1 MQTFY
6 GFVQTTNDA
15 LLLFEACRI
24 GKLKRIQRRLSES
37 ERLSQV
43 VSGSVF
49 IWDEEESG
57 IKRWT
62 DGKTWSPSRI
72 HGSFLIYKEMEPTS
86 KRKNIT
92 NSGSEESPSG
102 VKEDGLIKKA
112 LSICTANNKRQHLVS
127 YYSREDFDNARLP
140 IPSELHEYTSISIP
154 SELYPE
160 FVPETVPT
168 VNGSMGYFYC
178 DPNVRGI
185 EGQQA
190 AQVQRQAQYQQL
202 ALPSTE
208 IVNVQPTANAT
219 DYEREMY
226 QHNIHYRTPPSND
239 YQQTQHSS
247 YQHAQNYQSRAP
259 SPRYLDNQP
268 TPPQVESWGGVDR
281 YPYRAAVGHHH
292 YAERSHPYARPPLI
306 PNRIGAGQAYG
317 REQYLPPSPTSHA
330 RNVYQ
335 GYSVSPT
342 SRSANR
348 LPQQAYPQTAV
359 YNHSRRSSGNQSIPP
374 SPVSN
379 QHLRQSNGAVNAT
392 ATSEETSDQSCS
404 DNRFALPPPIGI
416 QNPIVDSSSSSSYF
430 PSNTMI
436 KSLNHTSNAA
446 TGAVSANLDNTTN
459 LPPSPSQSQSIS
471 VTTAVTQASINDP
484 LNQVSSAAAVQV
496 PGVTNAVNASSV
508 NDTVKNVATNINLPP
523 LPYTKMAT
531 TQQVTTNTLSSFN

>member
-86 KRKNIT
+86 KRKNL
-92 NSGSEESPSG
+92 NGNPSEDSPSG

-160 FVPETVPT
+160 FVPETVPS

-178 DPNVRGI
+178 DPNVSGM
-185 EGQQA
+185 ESTQA
-190 AQVQRQAQYQQL
+190 AAAQAHRQAQYPPL

-208 IVNVQPTANAT
+208 GKK
-219 DYEREMY
+219 
-226 QHNIHYRTPPSND
+226 
-239 YQQTQHSS
+239 
-247 YQHAQNYQSRAP
+247 
-259 SPRYLDNQP
+259 L
-268 TPPQVESWGGVDR
+268 
-281 YPYRAAVGHHH
+281 
-292 YAERSHPYARPPLI
+292 
-306 PNRIGAGQAYG
+306 
-317 REQYLPPSPTSHA
+317 
-330 RNVYQ
+330 
-335 GYSVSPT
+335 
-342 SRSANR
+342 
-348 LPQQAYPQTAV
+348 
-359 YNHSRRSSGNQSIPP
+359 
-374 SPVSN
+374 
-379 QHLRQSNGAVNAT
+379 
-392 ATSEETSDQSCS
+392 
-404 DNRFALPPPIGI
+404 
-416 QNPIVDSSSSSSYF
+416 
-430 PSNTMI
+430 
-436 KSLNHTSNAA
+436 
-446 TGAVSANLDNTTN
+446 
-459 LPPSPSQSQSIS
+459 
-471 VTTAVTQASINDP
+471 
-484 LNQVSSAAAVQV
+484 
-496 PGVTNAVNASSV
+496 
-508 NDTVKNVATNINLPP
+508 
-523 LPYTKMAT
+523 
-531 TQQVTTNTLSSFN
+531 

>member
-1 MQTFY
+1 
-6 GFVQTTNDA
+6 
-15 LLLFEACRI
+15 
-24 GKLKRIQRRLSES
+24 
-37 ERLSQV
+37 
-43 VSGSVF
+43 
-49 IWDEEESG
+49 
-57 IKRWT
+57 
-62 DGKTWSPSRI
+62 
-72 HGSFLIYKEMEPTS
+72 MEPTS
-86 KRKNIT
+86 KRKNMN
-92 NSGSEESPSG
+92 NSGNEEAPSG

-190 AQVQRQAQYQQL
+190 AQAHRQAPYQQL

-208 IVNVQPTANAT
+208 IVNVQPTANT
-219 DYEREMY
+219 DYEREIY
-226 QHNIHYRTPPSND
+226 QHNLHYRTPPSND

-268 TPPQVESWGGVDR
+268 TPPQVEGWSVDR
-281 YPYRAAVGHHH
+281 YSYRAPVGHH
-292 YAERSHPYARPPLI
+292 YAERSHPYARPPLM
-306 PNRIGAGQAYG
+306 PNRIGTGQAYG

-348 LPQQAYPQTAV
+348 LPQQAYTQSV

-379 QHLRQSNGAVNAT
+379 QHLRQGNGAVNTT

-404 DNRFALPPPIGI
+404 DNRFALPPPIGGI

-430 PSNTMI
+430 PSNI
-436 KSLNHTSNAA
+436 KPLNHTSAVA
-446 TGAVSANLDNTTN
+446 TGAISASLDNTQN

-471 VTTAVTQASINDP
+471 VTTAVTQAGVNDP
-484 LNQVSSAAAVQV
+484 LNQVSSAAAVS
-496 PGVTNAVNASSV
+496 GVTNTSSV
-508 NDTVKNVATNINLPP
+508 SDTVKNVPNITLPP

-531 TQQVTTNTLSSFN
+531 TQPVTTNTLSSFN

>member
-86 KRKNIT
+86 KRKNMN
-92 NSGSEESPSG
+92 NSGNEEAPSG

-190 AQVQRQAQYQQL
+190 AQAHRQAQYPQL

-208 IVNVQPTANAT
+208 IVNVQTTANAT
-219 DYEREMY
+219 DYEREIY
-226 QHNIHYRTPPSND
+226 QHNMHYRTPPSND

-247 YQHAQNYQSRAP
+247 YQHPQNYQSRAP

-268 TPPQVESWGGVDR
+268 TPPQVEGWGVDR
-281 YPYRAAVGHHH
+281 YPYRASVGHHH
-292 YAERSHPYARPPLI
+292 YAERSHPYARPPLM
-306 PNRIGAGQAYG
+306 PNRISAGQAYG
-317 REQYLPPSPTSHA
+317 REPYLPPSPTSHA
-330 RNVYQ
+330 RNVYP
-335 GYSVSPT
+335 GYSLSPT

-348 LPQQAYPQTAV
+348 IPQQASYTQGV

-379 QHLRQSNGAVNAT
+379 QHLRQSNSAVNPA

-404 DNRFALPPPIGI
+404 DNRFVLPPPLNI
-416 QNPIVDSSSSSSYF
+416 QNTIVESSSSSSYF

-436 KSLNHTSNAA
+436 KPLNHTSGAA
-446 TGAVSANLDNTTN
+446 TGAVAANPDNTQN
-459 LPPSPSQSQSIS
+459 LPPSPSQSQSIT
-471 VTTAVTQASINDP
+471 VTTAVTQASVNDP
-484 LNQVSSAAAVQV
+484 LNPVSAAQV
-496 PGVTNAVNASSV
+496 ANTNSV
-508 NDTVKNVATNINLPP
+508 SDSVKNVANITLPP

-531 TQQVTTNTLSSFN
+531 TQQVTTNSLSSFN

>member
-190 AQVQRQAQYQQL
+190 AQRQPQYQPL

-219 DYEREMY
+219 EYEREMY
-226 QHNIHYRTPPSND
+226 QHNLHYRTPPSND
-239 YQQTQHSS
+239 YQQTQHSQ
-247 YQHAQNYQSRAP
+247 YQQNYQSRAP

-268 TPPQVESWGGVDR
+268 TPPQVEGWSVDR

-292 YAERSHPYARPPLI
+292 YAERSHPYARPPLM
-306 PNRIGAGQAYG
+306 PNRISAAGQAYG
-317 REQYLPPSPTSHA
+317 RDQYLPPSPTSHT

-348 LPQQAYPQTAV
+348 LPQQAYSQTAAV

-379 QHLRQSNGAVNAT
+379 QHLRQSNGTVNVTT
-392 ATSEETSDQSCS
+392 ASEEVSDQSCS
-404 DNRFALPPPIGI
+404 DNRFALPPPISI

-430 PSNTMI
+430 PSNAMI
-436 KSLNHTSNAA
+436 KPLSQTSNTT
-446 TGAVSANLDNTTN
+446 TGTINDGLDNTQN

-471 VTTAVTQASINDP
+471 VTTAVKQETLNDP
-484 LNQVSSAAAVQV
+484 LNQVSSATVAQV
-496 PGVTNAVNASSV
+496 AGDP
-508 NDTVKNVATNINLPP
+508 VKSLANITLPS

-531 TQQVTTNTLSSFN
+531 SQQVTNSLSSFN

>member
-86 KRKNIT
+86 KRKNMN
-92 NSGSEESPSG
+92 NSGNEEAPSG

-190 AQVQRQAQYQQL
+190 AQAHRQAPYQQL

-219 DYEREMY
+219 DYEREIY
-226 QHNIHYRTPPSND
+226 QHNLHYRTPPSND

-268 TPPQVESWGGVDR
+268 TPPQVEGWSVDR
-281 YPYRAAVGHHH
+281 YSYRAPVGHHH
-292 YAERSHPYARPPLI
+292 YAERSHPYARPPLM
-306 PNRIGAGQAYG
+306 PNRIGTGQAYG

-348 LPQQAYPQTAV
+348 LPQQAYTQSV

-379 QHLRQSNGAVNAT
+379 QHLRQGNGAVNTT

-404 DNRFALPPPIGI
+404 DNRFALPPPIGGI
-416 QNPIVDSSSSSSYF
+416 QNPMVDSSSSSSYF
-430 PSNTMI
+430 PSNI
-436 KSLNHTSNAA
+436 KPLNHTSAVA
-446 TGAVSANLDNTTN
+446 TGAVSANLDNTQN

-471 VTTAVTQASINDP
+471 VTTTVTQAGVNDP
-484 LNQVSSAAAVQV
+484 LNQVSSAAAAQV
-496 PGVTNAVNASSV
+496 SGVTNTVNTSSV
-508 NDTVKNVATNINLPP
+508 SDTVKNVPKINLPP
-523 LPYTKMAT
+523 LPYTKMTT

>member
-86 KRKNIT
+86 KRKNMN
-92 NSGSEESPSG
+92 NSGNEEAPSG

-190 AQVQRQAQYQQL
+190 AQAHRPTQYPQL

-219 DYEREMY
+219 DYEREIY

-247 YQHAQNYQSRAP
+247 YQHSQNYQSRAP

-268 TPPQVESWGGVDR
+268 TPPVESWGVDR
-281 YPYRAAVGHHH
+281 YPYRASVGHHH

-306 PNRIGAGQAYG
+306 PNRISAGQPYG

-330 RNVYQ
+330 RNVYP
-335 GYSVSPT
+335 GYSLSPT

-348 LPQQAYPQTAV
+348 IPQQAAYTQGV

-379 QHLRQSNGAVNAT
+379 QHLRQSNGAVNPT

-404 DNRFALPPPIGI
+404 DNRFVLPPPLGI
-416 QNPIVDSSSSSSYF
+416 QNTMVDSSSSSSYF

-436 KSLNHTSNAA
+436 KPLNHTSGAA
-446 TGAVSANLDNTTN
+446 TGAISANPDNAQN
-459 LPPSPSQSQSIS
+459 LPPSPSQSQSIT
-471 VTTAVTQASINDP
+471 VTTAVTQAKVNDP
-484 LNQVSSAAAVQV
+484 LNQVSSASAVQSSV
-496 PGVTNAVNASSV
+496 AHQVQGVASAVNSDSV
-508 NDTVKNVATNINLPP
+508 NNVANITLPP

-531 TQQVTTNTLSSFN
+531 TQQVTTNTLSTFN